1 MFPSTMTIMRGAER
15 RKSITKIA
23 IGDADSII
31 ALVYKN
37 DTNHVKAQN
46 IAAQLLAEKYQIIY
60 PNTAIIEAITTL
72 KRALNLSDKSHFI
85 NRQYQKNIFNV
96 EFVSQS
102 IMQRASE
109 IFEETQS
116 KQNTFFDAVVVA
128 TAESLDT
135 KLIFSFDKWYSK
147 FGFKLAGA
155 INKSS

>member
-1 MFPSTMTIMRGAER
+1 MKFLHEVPVS
-15 RKSITKIA
+15 
-23 IGDADSII
+23 
-31 ALVYKN
+31 
-37 DTNHVKAQN
+37 
-46 IAAQLLAEKYQIIY
+46 
-60 PNTAIIEAITTL
+60 
-72 KRALNLSDKSHFI
+72 
-85 NRQYQKNIFNV
+85 FNV

-147 FGFKLAGA
+147 LGFKLAGA